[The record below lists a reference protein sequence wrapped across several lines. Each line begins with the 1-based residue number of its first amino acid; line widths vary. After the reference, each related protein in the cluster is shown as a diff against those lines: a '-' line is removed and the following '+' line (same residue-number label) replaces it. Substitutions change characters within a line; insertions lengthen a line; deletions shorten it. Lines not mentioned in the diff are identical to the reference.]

1 MRYAGS
7 PLPMSFAE
15 QNYHHRVMSV
25 TLDGGKC
32 VAVESLEIPRKVSL
46 LRVPSVHMPAKDV
59 IEKLSLLPEIA
70 EGDNSSEYPF
80 LEVRVLFTEPDPS
93 FRYRVEEILSHKAV
107 RLATVSVTYPDV
119 DKKEGED
126 NPQTFADLQKMNP
139 LDLLRRTYYSK
150 YGNEL
155 SEELTAL
162 FNDVMKEVEI

>member
-1 MRYAGS
+1 M
-7 PLPMSFAE
+7 
-15 QNYHHRVMSV
+15 
-25 TLDGGKC
+25 
-32 VAVESLEIPRKVSL
+32 
-46 LRVPSVHMPAKDV
+46 
-59 IEKLSLLPEIA
+59 
-70 EGDNSSEYPF
+70 
-80 LEVRVLFTEPDPS
+80 
-93 FRYRVEEILSHKAV
+93 SHKAV